1 MQETCYNG
9 FMDEESAIRE
19 RFQNLAW
26 AFDERMRR
34 LYAASEA
41 KVLGHGGITLVQ
53 KATGVARNS
62 IKLGLK
68 ELLRSQQEGQKEDN
82 ANRRLRRIGGGRKA
96 TVKDDKKLLAAIESL
111 VEPVT
116 RGDPES
122 VLRWTCKSLRQL
134 ESELKSQGYVVSHTS
149 IGDLLR
155 KLGYSLQGNRKTLEG
170 GDHPD
175 RNTQFEFINARA
187 EDAIRNGQPVISVD
201 TKKKELVGQYKNG
214 GKELRPKG
222 EPEEVKVYDFVDKD
236 LGRANPYG
244 VYDIKNNLGWVT
256 VGTDHD
262 TASFA
267 VSTIRRWWF
276 GMGKDL
282 YPGARELL
290 ITADGGGSNGSRVRL
305 WKLELQKLAN
315 ELGIPVRV
323 SHFPPGTSKWNK
335 IEHRLF
341 SYISM
346 NWRGK
351 PLISHETIVNLIAA
365 TTTKK
370 GLKVKAE
377 LDSGHYP
384 KGIKV
389 TDEELETVRIFRDDF
404 HGECNYSI
412 LPNEN

>member
-1 MQETCYNG
+1 
-9 FMDEESAIRE
+9 MDIESTIRE
-19 RFQNLAW
+19 RFQSLEW
-26 AFDERMRR
+26 ALDERLRR

-41 KVLGHGGITLVQ
+41 KVLGHGGIMLVQ

-68 ELLRSQQEGQKEDN
+68 ELLRCQQEGVTEDDVL
-82 ANRRLRRIGGGRKA
+82 RLRRIGGGRKA
-96 TVKDDKKLLAAIESL
+96 SVKDDPNLLAALESL

-122 VLRWTCKSLRQL
+122 TLRWTCKSLRQL
-134 ESELKSQGYVVSHTS
+134 EAELQSEGYVVSHTS
-149 IGDLLR
+149 IGGLLR
-155 KLGYSLQGNRKTLEG
+155 KMGYSLQGNRKTLEG

-175 RNTQFEFINARA
+175 RNAQFEFINARA
-187 EDAIRNGQPVISVD
+187 EDAIRNEQPVISVD

-214 GKELRPKG
+214 GKEIRPKG
-222 EPEEVKVYDFVDKD
+222 EPEQVKVYDFVDKE

-244 VYDIKNNLGWVT
+244 IYDITNNLGWVS

-276 GMGKDL
+276 GMGKAL
-282 YPGARELL
+282 YPDARELL

-305 WKLELQKLAN
+305 WKVELQKLAD
-315 ELGIPVRV
+315 ELGIPIRV

-335 IEHRLF
+335 VEHRLF

-351 PLISHETIVNLIAA
+351 PLVSHEAIVNLIAA
-365 TTTKK
+365 TTTRK

-377 LDSGHYP
+377 LDDGLYP
-384 KGIKV
+384 KGIKIS
-389 TDEELETVRIFRDDF
+389 DEELEAVRIFREDF
-404 HGECNYSI
+404 HGEWNYSI
-412 LPNEN
+412 LPTEM